1 MKPFFSRFWNENK
14 GTALFLGL
22 MLIFRSALA
31 DWNSVPTESMKPT
44 IVEGDRIFV
53 EKMAYDLRLPFTG
66 ISLYK
71 RADPVLGEIVVFD
84 SVAADT
90 RLVKRLIGVPGDVV
104 EMRDDKLTIN
114 GRPAAYTNRVDGDGF
129 YTVTETIG
137 TFSHRIRIDPS
148 KYNPRRAFGPIAVP
162 EGHYLVLGDNRD
174 HSADSRWYGFIPRGE
189 FVGRS
194 GSVVLSFDPDN
205 YFLPR
210 RGRFFQS
217 L

>member
-1 MKPFFSRFWNENK
+1 MNPFLNRLWHENK
-14 GTALFLGL
+14 GTALFIGL
-22 MLIFRSALA
+22 MLVFRSAFA

-84 SVAADT
+84 SEAADV
-90 RLVKRLIGVPGDVV
+90 RLVKRMIGVPGDVV
-104 EMRDDKLTIN
+104 ELRDDKLSIN
-114 GRPAAYTNRVDGDGF
+114 GRQAVYTNRVDGDGF

-137 TFSHRIRIDPS
+137 SFSHRIRVDPS
-148 KYNPRRAFGPIAVP
+148 RYNPRRSFGPVAVP
-162 EGHYLVLGDNRD
+162 QGKYLVLGDNRD
-174 HSADSRWYGFIPRGE
+174 HSADSRYYGFVPRGE

-194 GSVVLSFDPDN
+194 GSVVLSFNPDN
-205 YFLPR
+205 HFLPR
-210 RGRFFQS
+210 AGRYFQK